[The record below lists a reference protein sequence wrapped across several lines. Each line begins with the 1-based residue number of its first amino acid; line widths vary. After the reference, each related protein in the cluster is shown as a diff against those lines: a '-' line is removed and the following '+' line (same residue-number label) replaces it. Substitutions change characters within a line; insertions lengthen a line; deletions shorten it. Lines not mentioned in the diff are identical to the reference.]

1 MSEFCVFIFDEF
13 EGLKEV
19 QARFRDNMIEAVNS
33 VVANASVLRASAEA
47 LSTARS
53 FTANPERV
61 QEVVQAPY
69 VSPYISMDINHN
81 KAVLQIR
88 NRDTGDVLKQ
98 FPSETALEFRSRQ
111 AAVEA
116 SRPVEAPQTQSAE
129 VSVPKFDVPK
139 IDTPAP
145 QASAPQAPQVNAQAQ
160 VAAAALASTQAQAAA
175 VSAPP
180 STGNV
185 VVTA

>member
-1 MSEFCVFIFDEF
+1 
-13 EGLKEV
+13 
-19 QARFRDNMIEAVNS
+19 MIEAVNS
-33 VVANASVLRASAEA
+33 VVANASVLRGQAEQASV
-47 LSTARS
+47 ARS

-88 NRDTGDVLKQ
+88 DGDTGDVLKQ
-98 FPSETALEFRSRQ
+98 FPSDTALEFRSRQ
-111 AAVEA
+111 VASQAAE
-116 SRPVEAPQTQSAE
+116 PVEVPQAE
-129 VSVPKFDVPK
+129 TAETSE
-139 IDTPAP
+139 TPAP
-145 QASAPQAPQVNAQAQ
+145 QTFNVPIPAAPSVNPQAQI
-160 VAAAALASTQAQAAA
+160 AAAALSSTAAQAAA

-180 STGNV
+180 TSGNV

>member
-1 MSEFCVFIFDEF
+1 
-13 EGLKEV
+13 
-19 QARFRDNMIEAVNS
+19 MIEAVNS
-33 VVANASVLRASAEA
+33 VVANASVLRGQAEA
-47 LSTARS
+47 VSAARS
-53 FTANPERV
+53 FAANPERV

-69 VSPYISMDINHN
+69 ISPYISMDVNYN

-88 NRDTGDVLKQ
+88 DSDTGDVLKQ

-111 AAVEA
+111 AAVQSA
-116 SRPVEAPQTQSAE
+116 RPVEAPKTQSAE
-129 VSVPKFDVPK
+129 VS
-139 IDTPAP
+139 TPTFT
-145 QASAPQAPQVNAQAQ
+145 ASAPTPTPAPQVNAQAQ